1 MKIIAANFKMNLTKK
16 EIDNYLKEIDN
27 KKINNVIFF
36 PSNLYIPYFS
46 KYNIGS
52 QDISFK
58 EIGSI
63 TGDTSIK
70 QYLDFNIKYVLIG
83 HSERR
88 KYFNDSKYISD
99 KVNLAL
105 KNNIIPIICV
115 GETEEEY
122 NNNLTKKVL
131 KDELDEA
138 LENNITLL
146 NNKIIIAYEP
156 IFSIGT
162 NKVLDIKEIENIVS
176 YIKSYLKNT
185 YLLDIKVLYGVSVN
199 LNNISNLENISNL
212 DGYLIGNASLDAKSF
227 LDLTSKIK

>member
-58 EIGSI
+58 ELGSI

-131 KDELDEA
+131 KKELDEA

-146 NNKIIIAYEP
+146 NNEIIIAYEP

-185 YLLDIKVLYGVSVN
+185 YLLDIKVLYGGSVN
-199 LNNISNLENISNL
+199 LNNIGNLEKISNL

>member
-16 EIDNYLKEIDN
+16 EIDNYLKEINN

-36 PSNLYIPYFS
+36 PSNLYIHYFS

-58 EIGSI
+58 ELGSI

-146 NNKIIIAYEP
+146 NNEIIIAYEP

-185 YLLDIKVLYGVSVN
+185 YLLDIKVLYGGSVN
-199 LNNISNLENISNL
+199 LNNIGNLEKISNL

>member
-36 PSNLYIPYFS
+36 PSNIYIPYFS

-58 EIGSI
+58 ELGSI

-99 KVNLAL
+99 KVNLTL

-146 NNKIIIAYEP
+146 NNEIIIAYEP

-185 YLLDIKVLYGVSVN
+185 YLLDIKVLYGGSVN
-199 LNNISNLENISNL
+199 LNNIGNLEKISNL

>member
-131 KDELDEA
+131 NDELDEA

-185 YLLDIKVLYGVSVN
+185 YLLDIKVLYGGSVN

>member
-36 PSNLYIPYFS
+36 PSNIYIPYFS

-58 EIGSI
+58 ELGSI

-185 YLLDIKVLYGVSVN
+185 YLLDIKVLYGGSVN
-199 LNNISNLENISNL
+199 LNNIGNLEKISNL

>member
-115 GETEEEY
+115 GETKEEY

-162 NKVLDIKEIENIVS
+162 NKVLDIKEIENIIT

-185 YLLDIKVLYGVSVN
+185 YLLDIKVLYGGSVN
-199 LNNISNLENISNL
+199 LNNIGNLEKISNL

>member
-58 EIGSI
+58 ELGSI

-185 YLLDIKVLYGVSVN
+185 YLLDIKVLYGGSVN

-227 LDLTSKIK
+227 LELTSKIK

>member
-36 PSNLYIPYFS
+36 PSNIYIPYFS

-131 KDELDEA
+131 KKELNEA

-146 NNKIIIAYEP
+146 NNEIIIAYEP

-185 YLLDIKVLYGVSVN
+185 YLLDIKVLYGGSVN
-199 LNNISNLENISNL
+199 LNNIGNLEKISNL

>member
-58 EIGSI
+58 ELGSI

-162 NKVLDIKEIENIVS
+162 NKVLDLKEIENIVS

-185 YLLDIKVLYGVSVN
+185 YLLDIKVLYGGSVN

>member
-27 KKINNVIFF
+27 KKNNNVIFF

-185 YLLDIKVLYGVSVN
+185 YLLDIKVLYGGSVN

>member
-36 PSNLYIPYFS
+36 PSNIYIPYFS

-58 EIGSI
+58 ELGSI

-105 KNNIIPIICV
+105 KNNIIPIICI

-146 NNKIIIAYEP
+146 NNEIIIAYEP

-185 YLLDIKVLYGVSVN
+185 YLLDIKVLYGGSVN
-199 LNNISNLENISNL
+199 LNNIGNLEKISNL

>member
-58 EIGSI
+58 ELGSI

-185 YLLDIKVLYGVSVN
+185 YLLDIKVLYGGSVN
-199 LNNISNLENISNL
+199 LNNIGNLEKISNL

>member
-27 KKINNVIFF
+27 NKINNVIFF

-185 YLLDIKVLYGVSVN
+185 YLLDIKVLYGGSVN
-199 LNNISNLENISNL
+199 LNNIGNLEKISNL

-227 LDLTSKIK
+227 LDLISKIK

>member
-27 KKINNVIFF
+27 KKVNNVIFF

-58 EIGSI
+58 ELGSI

-131 KDELDEA
+131 KKELNEA

-146 NNKIIIAYEP
+146 NNEIIIAYEP

-185 YLLDIKVLYGVSVN
+185 YLLDIKVLYGGSVN
-199 LNNISNLENISNL
+199 LNNIGNLEKISNL

>member
-146 NNKIIIAYEP
+146 NNEIIIAYEP

-162 NKVLDIKEIENIVS
+162 NKVLDIKEIENIIT

-185 YLLDIKVLYGVSVN
+185 YLLDIKVLYGGSVN
-199 LNNISNLENISNL
+199 LNNISNLESLNL
-212 DGYLIGNASLDAKSF
+212 DGYLIGNACLDPNKFLELISF
-227 LDLTSKIK
+227 IK

>member
-58 EIGSI
+58 ELGSI

-105 KNNIIPIICV
+105 KNNIIPIICI

-122 NNNLTKKVL
+122 NNKLTKKVL
-131 KDELDEA
+131 KKELDEA

-146 NNKIIIAYEP
+146 NNEIIIAYEP

-162 NKVLDIKEIENIVS
+162 NKVLDIKEIENIIS

-185 YLLDIKVLYGVSVN
+185 YLLDIKVLYGGSVN
-199 LNNISNLENISNL
+199 LNNIGNLEKISNL